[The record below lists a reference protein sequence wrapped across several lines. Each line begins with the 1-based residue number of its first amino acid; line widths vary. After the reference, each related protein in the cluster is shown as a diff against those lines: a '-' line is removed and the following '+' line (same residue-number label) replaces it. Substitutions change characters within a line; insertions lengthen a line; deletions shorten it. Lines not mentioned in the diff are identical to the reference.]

1 MTTLPGLRL
10 PGYVDGID
18 VSSVQTIAD
27 PHAVYEAGFRFALV
41 KAAEGLRG
49 RDPAYRRHVDAL
61 SGAGL
66 HVGAYAYARVSQGA
80 PASQARHAYD
90 AATDDGRHVVRLVL
104 DLESAPAETTSGAL
118 FDFAVDWLEEA
129 RRSGCAPVLYSYTSF
144 LSGRLTVADRRTLL
158 AAAPLWL
165 AKYRSVTSAWA
176 PASEADMPKG
186 YDWQLWQYSGDGG
199 HPVPGIPGATDRNL
213 FRGDEAALRAWFGLP
228 PEGTELD
235 MGGPVHGSHVVDA
248 FRPGG
253 EG

>member
-1 MTTLPGLRL
+1 MTTTLPALRL

-18 VSSVQTIAD
+18 VSAVQRIAD
-27 PHAVYEAGFRFALV
+27 PQAVYDAGFRFALV

-80 PASQARHAYD
+80 PAAQARHAYD

-129 RRSGCAPVLYSYTSF
+129 RRAGCAPVLYSYTSF
-144 LSGRLTVADRRTLL
+144 LAARFSTADRATLL

-165 AKYRSVTSAWA
+165 AQYRSVTTPWA

-199 HPVPGIPGATDRNL
+199 HPVPGIVGDCDRNL
-213 FRGDEAALRAWFGLP
+213 FRGDEAALRGFFGLP
-228 PEGTELD
+228 AE
-235 MGGPVHGSHVVDA
+235 
-248 FRPGG
+248 
-253 EG
+253 